1 MRRNLY
7 SSVTTG
13 NLVSPVLPGTNNQG
27 VITLSYKYKA
37 ANWSA
42 NTVGTNPWGSFNVQY
57 GPTATGPWTTLAT
70 VSQETQ
76 NGTCITKSH
85 TFTPPAGNIFLKWDC
100 FWTSGD
106 YYINF
111 DDISVSQAV
120 PITCSG
126 SPNAGTAA
134 ISVSSGCANT
144 LFNLSATGTSGGS
157 GITYQWQSSS
167 TASGPWT
174 NIGGAT
180 ATNYAVTAGVAA
192 TTYYKLVTTCS
203 GSGLSNSSS
212 VVSYQV
218 NTCTGSLTMT
228 DSFGDGWNGGTMQL
242 YVNGSLFQT
251 TLVVLLQQELRKLL
265 IFVYLR
271 HQPIR

>member
-1 MRRNLY
+1 MKIMKVKIYNNIHFRLEILKQQKIFQLLFSPSRLFSISLFFSFFIFNVAFSQITTTTWNFNANSTGWTGNIVRTTATTACGSASMRRNLY
-7 SSVTTG
+7 STVTTG

-111 DDISVSQAV
+111 DDIQKNNK
-120 PITCSG
+120 TEE
-126 SPNAGTAA
+126 
-134 ISVSSGCANT
+134 
-144 LFNLSATGTSGGS
+144 
-157 GITYQWQSSS
+157 
-167 TASGPWT
+167 
-174 NIGGAT
+174 
-180 ATNYAVTAGVAA
+180 
-192 TTYYKLVTTCS
+192 
-203 GSGLSNSSS
+203 
-212 VVSYQV
+212 
-218 NTCTGSLTMT
+218 T
-228 DSFGDGWNGGTMQL
+228 D
-242 YVNGSLFQT
+242 
-251 TLVVLLQQELRKLL
+251 K
-265 IFVYLR
+265 
-271 HQPIR
+271 